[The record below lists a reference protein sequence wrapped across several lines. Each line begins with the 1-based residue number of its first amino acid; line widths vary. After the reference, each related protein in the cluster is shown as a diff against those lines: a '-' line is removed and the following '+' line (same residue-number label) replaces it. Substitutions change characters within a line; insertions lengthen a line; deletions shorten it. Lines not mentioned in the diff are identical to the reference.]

1 MERTKYRNNGKCFNK
16 EMVIMSISEK
26 QKEIMLDHFWN
37 NMNDEEIEERCKE
50 SIKLEWT
57 LSSKSMLEDWDQYLT
72 FLNNGGE
79 LNVKLAIDS

>member
-1 MERTKYRNNGKCFNK
+1 
-16 EMVIMSISEK
+16 MSISEK

>member
-1 MERTKYRNNGKCFNK
+1 
-16 EMVIMSISEK
+16 MVIMSISEK